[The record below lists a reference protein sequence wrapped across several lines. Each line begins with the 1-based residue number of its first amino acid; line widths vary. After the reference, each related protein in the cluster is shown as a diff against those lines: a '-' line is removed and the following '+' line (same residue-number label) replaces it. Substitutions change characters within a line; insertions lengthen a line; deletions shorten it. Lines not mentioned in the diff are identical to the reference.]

1 MWSPIAIDQITPKFV
16 KSKVNCA
23 VYRISGKSV
32 WPLLYHVM
40 PFGKFI
46 FCLSFCHCDWP
57 IVIRIHKESALL
69 FSLCVCIFVF
79 RRFKRFEF
87 LPSSFLTQC
96 TLYAFSSLSFAASEC
111 LPFLFEP
118 NWNSSSCWG
127 PWCRSEGNEDEIYSG
142 TQCVCFVSDDMTRCL
157 SITPYPLGAV
167 WNTHSYPRSPR
178 SDEVQGVVLVDFNVH
193 RLSPSESANV

>member
-1 MWSPIAIDQITPKFV
+1 VRCI
-16 KSKVNCA
+16 
-23 VYRISGKSV
+23 VYRERVCDPYYTTLCRSENSFFVCHFVIV
-32 WPLLYHVM
+32 IDRLLYESTKRVPCSF
-40 PFGKFI
+40 PFVFVFLFFVVLKG
-46 FCLSFCHCDWP
+46 LNFCHQVSWLNVP
-57 IVIRIHKESALL
+57 SLHFPPSHLL
-69 FSLCVCIFVF
+69 HQNA
-79 RRFKRFEF
+79 F
-87 LPSSFLTQC
+87 L
-96 TLYAFSSLSFAASEC
+96 
-111 LPFLFEP
+111 FLFEP
-118 NWNSSSCWG
+118 NWNSNSCWG